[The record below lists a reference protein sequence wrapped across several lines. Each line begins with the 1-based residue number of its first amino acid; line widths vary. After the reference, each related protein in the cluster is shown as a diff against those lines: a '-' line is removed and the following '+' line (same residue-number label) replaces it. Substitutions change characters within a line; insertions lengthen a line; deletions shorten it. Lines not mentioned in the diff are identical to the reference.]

1 MESGCGE
8 REWERNVCG
17 DGGLGRMRGK
27 MRRKCN
33 VMECAYA
40 MEYVSSRKST
50 DVIGNVNEWNYKSI
64 KKT

>member
-1 MESGCGE
+1 MKERLNGEWMWRERVGKECVVMERRFNG
-8 REWERNVCG
+8 
-17 DGGLGRMRGK
+17 MRGK

-50 DVIGNVNEWNYKSI
+50 DVIGMM
-64 KKT
+64 

>member
-1 MESGCGE
+1 MSNGDERKVEWRVDVERESGKGMCVVME
-8 REWERNVCG
+8 RRFNG
-17 DGGLGRMRGK
+17 MRGK

-50 DVIGNVNEWNYKSI
+50 DVIGMM
-64 KKT
+64 